1 VITDG
6 ENLLNVV
13 LFWRNDIP
21 TDWKQ
26 LKDAPDRRIA
36 GMLPADMGDPELA
49 ALQSEQSVIV
59 KGYGALVVNNT
70 PRNIPW
76 YLPERASTLM
86 ISMAGSHPEYQP
98 YGVQKF
104 VWNPARQRLENG
116 WVNTDISSPS
126 SVPMASMESD
136 RVYLIGAR
144 DNQWTLEALDWATG
158 ESEFYYVIGGQ
169 RYNVLFSG
177 TLLDEDG
184 RIHYGTP
191 WGRVRLN
198 TKIEP

>member
-1 VITDG
+1 
-6 ENLLNVV
+6 
-13 LFWRNDIP
+13 
-21 TDWKQ
+21 
-26 LKDAPDRRIA
+26 
-36 GMLPADMGDPELA
+36 M
-49 ALQSEQSVIV
+49 
-59 KGYGALVVNNT
+59 VNST

-76 YLPERASTLM
+76 YLPEQASALM
-86 ISMAGSHPEYQP
+86 ISMAGSNPEYQP

-104 VWNPARQRLENG
+104 VWNLARQRLQNG

-126 SVPMASMESD
+126 SVPMASMKSD

-144 DNQWTLEALDWATG
+144 DNQCTLEALDWATG
-158 ESEFYYVIGGQ
+158 QSDFYYVIGGQ

-177 TLLDEDG
+177 TLLDDDG
-184 RIHYGTP
+184 RILDGIP